1 MNPADPLIGYRV
13 SQLEEG
19 HKMLSEAVEGLNAST
34 TEIVRQLSIAKW
46 VFAAVFGIVQP
57 VIALMLANKIVQ

>member
-1 MNPADPLIGYRV
+1 MNPTDPLIGYRV

-19 HKMLSEAVEGLNAST
+19 HKMLAEAVEGLSRST

-46 VFAAVFGIVQP
+46 VFAAVFGVLQPLLVIV
-57 VIALMLANKIVQ
+57 LANKLV